1 MFQLKEVKM
10 DFQVMVSVFLE
21 AERIVLKIFL
31 NWKNNEKTRFFP
43 IFSDVKCH
51 KIDII
56 RQNNIEYLGF

>member
-10 DFQVMVSVFLE
+10 DIQVMVSVFLE

-31 NWKNNEKTRFFP
+31 NWKNNDKNAIFP
-43 IFSDVKCH
+43 FFSDVKCH

-56 RQNNIEYLGF
+56 RQNSIEYLGF